1 MKTNDEFI
9 RGIHGLAKYLGVSV
23 GRAQYLKNSGK
34 LDGTYFQDKRTVIFS
49 RELLDKRLFG
59 INE

>member
-9 RGIHGLAKYLGVSV
+9 RGIHGLAKYLGVSSV
-23 GRAQYLKNSGK
+23 RAQWLKNSGK
-34 LDGTYFQDKRTVIFS
+34 LDGTYFQDKRTLIFS
-49 RELLDKRLFG
+49 RERLDRKLFG